1 MDIGG
6 GPVRAISRH
15 PSRSDSADDGI
26 RPFIDVNMFD
36 PNNLRAAFPQPP
48 EGLNLNGD
56 RFIRRVA
63 APAIIARAAGF
74 RGQRYGN
81 R

>member
-1 MDIGG
+1 M
-6 GPVRAISRH
+6 
-15 PSRSDSADDGI
+15 
-26 RPFIDVNMFD
+26 NMFD